1 MREMSR
7 VLRPTLIALLVLAFA
22 CGQEQKKADTDA
34 TPIVDASLVGT
45 YNCSPGGGAPAE
57 DVIELKEDGTLTITQ
72 GGTTIEGTWSAQ
84 GGRGSFKPEG
94 QPEDPFTVEGDR
106 LVFGGGSYCEKKT

>member
-1 MREMSR
+1 MGLMA
-7 VLRPTLIALLVLAFA
+7 LALLVVA
-22 CGQEQKKADTDA
+22 CGGEPKQEADTDA
-34 TPIVDASLVGT
+34 TPNIDVSLVGT

-72 GGTTIEGTWSAQ
+72 GGTTIEGTWSAE
-84 GGRGSFKPEG
+84 GGRGAFKPEG

-106 LVFGGGSYCEKKT
+106 LVFGGDSYCIKKA